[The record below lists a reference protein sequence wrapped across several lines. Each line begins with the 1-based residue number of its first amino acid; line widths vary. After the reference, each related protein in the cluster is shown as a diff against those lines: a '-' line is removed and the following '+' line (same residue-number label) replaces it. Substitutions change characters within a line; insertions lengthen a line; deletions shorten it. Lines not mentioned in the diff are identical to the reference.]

1 MSENTLFYL
10 LAAGA
15 IGGMLWVLFLL
26 KFTRY
31 LHDNHPDIYNE
42 LGQPSLSIKR
52 YHTPAEISAM
62 FAEIYFIVS
71 GKYKKISDNDLVR
84 FGNRLRLLFI
94 FTSILISA
102 SFVAII
108 QPGLSS
114 EINRAGKSQVVADI
128 NKAYDYH
135 KDGHN
140 SEALDILN
148 EVITNHPDNA
158 EAYYYRGYV
167 NEKLKRNIEALS
179 DFEKVV
185 ELDPDNFDSY
195 VHIDWH
201 YALERDWQTIVTY
214 WNKYI
219 ERNPDDDK
227 AYLER
232 GGTYFRSGKLNL
244 AMQDAKR
251 SCDLGNTEGCKR
263 YDQVKTAVNK

>member
-31 LHDNHPDIYNE
+31 LYEHHPGVYKEI
-42 LGQPSLSIKR
+42 GQPPLSIQR
-52 YHTPAEISAM
+52 YHTPAEIRAM
-62 FAEIYFIVS
+62 FSEIYFIVS

-94 FTSILISA
+94 FASILISA

-108 QPGLSS
+108 QPDLST
-114 EINRAGKSQVVADI
+114 EIHRAGKSQVMADI
-128 NKAYDYH
+128 QKAYDYH
-135 KDGHN
+135 KDGNN
-140 SEALDILN
+140 SEALNLLN
-148 EVITNHPDNA
+148 DVIKDHPDNA
-158 EAYYYRGYV
+158 KAYYYRGYV
-167 NEKLKRNIEALS
+167 NEKLKQNIDALS

-185 ELDPDNFDSY
+185 ALDPDNYDSY

-201 YALERDWQTIVTY
+201 YAQERDWHTIVTY
-214 WNKYI
+214 WDKYI

-232 GGTYFRSGKLNL
+232 GGTYFRSGKLKL

-251 SCDLGNTEGCKR
+251 ACDLGNREGCKR